1 MPIYEHAWIFVITY
15 LKILL
20 LGVLH
25 NAIMHTCIFGQAYCQ
40 DLLRRI
46 PMKFISYFFE
56 PYCIFYIFYKFIR
69 ISRILKENEK
79 PKTDAHC

>member
-46 PMKFISYFFE
+46 PMKFISYFLSLIVFST
-56 PYCIFYIFYKFIR
+56 YFI
-69 ISRILKENEK
+69 SLYEFLEF
-79 PKTDAHC
+79 